1 MSAPAKRG
9 PFPRLAAFQTAHVD
23 ERLDALL
30 VTHGP
35 NVFYLTGFRGSAGML
50 LVQSDTASLIVDSRY
65 VTLARELLDH
75 SHDEAAIE
83 LVEVER
89 SYEETVAELVRRH
102 RPRRVGFEAAHTTVS
117 QYEWWCRALDDTEI
131 HLERTTNLVEMA
143 RLVKDAE
150 EISTLR
156 EAGVRIAGVMRDI
169 RSRLTPGQSER
180 EIAADVDWA
189 IRVAGF
195 EGPAFDTIV
204 ATGPNTA
211 LPHARPGP
219 RRLVSGDLVLLD
231 FGGVLDGYCVD
242 VTRVVSLGPPPEAVR
257 RWHQAVREAHD
268 AALAAVVPGVLPTH
282 VDHAARTVL
291 EHHGMGDAFG
301 HGTGHGLGIEVH
313 EAPRLGKPRAQSDAE
328 ETALEPGVV
337 FTVEPGVYFA
347 GEGGIR
353 LEDDVV
359 VTDTGYEL
367 LTDMSLDLI
376 VV

>member
-1 MSAPAKRG
+1 
-9 PFPRLAAFQTAHVD
+9 
-23 ERLDALL
+23 
-30 VTHGP
+30 
-35 NVFYLTGFRGSAGML
+35 ML
-50 LVQSDTASLIVDSRY
+50 LIRSDAVSLIVDSRY
-65 VTLARELLDH
+65 ATLARGLLDRG
-75 SHDEAAIE
+75 HDEASIE

-102 RPRRVGFEAAHTTVS
+102 RLRRVGFEVDHTTVS
-117 QYEWWCRALDDTEI
+117 QYDWWRRLFDDEV
-131 HLERTTNLVEMA
+131 HLERTTQLVEMA
-143 RLVKDAE
+143 RLVKDAT
-150 EISTLR
+150 EIATLR

-169 RSRLTPGQSER
+169 RSRLTPGRSEQ

-189 IRVAGF
+189 VRGAGF

-211 LPHARPGP
+211 LPHARPGS
-219 RRLVSGDLVLLD
+219 RRLASGDLVLLD

-242 VTRVVSLGPPPEAVR
+242 VTRVVSVGPPPESAR
-257 RWHQAVREAHD
+257 QWHRAVREAHD
-268 AALAAVVPGVLPTH
+268 AALAAVAPGVLPTH

-291 EHHGMGDAFG
+291 EHHGVGEAFG

-313 EAPRLGKPRAQSDAE
+313 EAPRVGKPRAQPGAE

-359 VTDTGYEL
+359 VTETGYEL
-367 LTDMSLDLI
+367 LTDMPLDLI
-376 VV
+376 VL